1 MWPVVRARLL
11 PVGVERG
18 QAWSPHGLQGTSGTP
33 MDTRHHMDG
42 TLTGGYYDVHS
53 NKVCADPA
61 AANLYGTWTGLNPQD
76 PDDSRAAQHPWA
88 SWTLRRWHNLL
99 ERAEIQIFLASV
111 KQHCHMNQGSS
122 GRCSCHLSLDSCG
135 NVA

>member
-1 MWPVVRARLL
+1 
-11 PVGVERG
+11 
-18 QAWSPHGLQGTSGTP
+18 
-33 MDTRHHMDG
+33 MDG

-88 SWTLRRWHNLL
+88 SWTLRGWHVAMLLDNSL
-99 ERAEIQIFLASV
+99 ERAEIQIFLASCRATLPHESRLKWQV
-111 KQHCHMNQGSS
+111 N
-122 GRCSCHLSLDSCG
+122 
-135 NVA
+135 